1 MSSPAPGAQHDR
13 VASEPGWARELN
25 ERHGPPALEP
35 GEPLE
40 EPLWETVKRV
50 ALTPR
55 AGMVALGRDVDAGR
69 KGVLVS
75 VTYGLAAAVI
85 AAGQAAFGYPPD
97 TDLTAGVLFAL
108 AVLPLFVLGTLL
120 SAYVLRLAIPEGLD
134 RRLGTAFGRL
144 SLAWFVPSSV
154 LLITGIVDIAL
165 LASGLV
171 NAQQL
176 SNFYLDS
183 DRIALLL
190 GVVSL
195 WPLGVTAVA
204 IRVATERNW
213 FIVVLLLV
221 VTTLVAAMPSLL
233 LIPLAS

>member
-1 MSSPAPGAQHDR
+1 MSSPPPGAEHDR
-13 VASEPGWARELN
+13 VASEPGWAHELGERPEPPPRE
-25 ERHGPPALEP
+25 PV
-35 GEPLE
+35 EPLD

-55 AGMVALGRDVDAGR
+55 AGIVSLGRDVDAAR
-69 KGVLVS
+69 KGLV
-75 VTYGLAAAVI
+75 VAVAYGLAAAAIV
-85 AAGQAAFGYPPD
+85 AVQASFGYPPD
-97 TDLTAGVLFAL
+97 VEPTLGILLAL
-108 AVLPLFVLGTLL
+108 AGLPLIVLGTLL
-120 SAYVLRLAIPEGLD
+120 SAYVLRLAIPEELD
-134 RRLGTAFGRL
+134 RRAGMAFARL

-165 LASGLV
+165 LASGMV

-213 FIVVLLLV
+213 LIVVLLLIAI
-221 VTTLVAAMPSLL
+221 TLVAATPSLL
-233 LIPLAS
+233 LVPLAS